1 MIFQIGLKA
10 VNIFHRQGYDGA
22 VPIGAVED
30 DRAGQVPFSCQ
41 LEDLCRIVAD
51 KQRRPLHGNQGI
63 VLVKT
68 RQNGRGILLHDNGQF
83 HVRADGGKVDILA
96 CHFAQT
102 GCRLFQHGQSLLS
115 FSAENCATVL
125 QDAERQFAG
134 NKRSVNKLISLRS
147 SIDQYRKIA
156 QIEADDL
163 NRKEAIK
170 SNRKEAVH
178 YLKEIDSGKLHH
190 YYFLPQAAYL
200 DNEIKSKGL
209 IVDLLEIESLTL
221 KDAQKIA
228 NPLAEGIL
236 YQDLPPLPT
245 IEELSQV
252 NEFDALRE
260 RFKERLRLEKTFWL
274 KDSSDFVQIEGTI
287 KSPWCEHLMQRFSNV
302 FIRIGLDN
310 PSEDDYNTLIDGC
323 CLEE

>member
-1 MIFQIGLKA
+1 MEYQIEQGTVLDGMRSSKYPSGPCYGIIINARCDIAQHKISKYYYLTAVDAQAWFSSKYGYTLVYGKMIEDKRRDICNKA
-10 VNIFHRQGYDGA
+10 K
-22 VPIGAVED
+22 E
-30 DRAGQVPFSCQ
+30 
-41 LEDLCRIVAD
+41 LELD
-51 KQRRPLHGNQGI
+51 
-63 VLVKT
+63 
-68 RQNGRGILLHDNGQF
+68 
-83 HVRADGGKVDILA
+83 
-96 CHFAQT
+96 
-102 GCRLFQHGQSLLS
+102 GQSLLS

>member
-1 MIFQIGLKA
+1 MCFLPFSRCTSAWVSA
-10 VNIFHRQGYDGA
+10 VLVTLVTCFHADKGQDGNHH
-22 VPIGAVED
+22 ED
-30 DRAGQVPFSCQ
+30 DEGQCRSIAEVCNALTHGVVVDVVRHGDRCIRRTAVGQVDRLIEQ
-41 LEDLCRIVAD
+41 LQGTVDGHDGGHHDGGHQQRNSDLPERLPAVGTVNFGCFVHRIVD
-51 KQRRPLHGNQGI
+51 
-63 VLVKT
+63 VL
-68 RQNGRGILLHDNGQF
+68 
-83 HVRADGGKVDILA
+83 
-96 CHFAQT
+96 QT
-102 GCRLFQHGQSLLS
+102 G
-115 FSAENCATVL
+115 
-125 QDAERQFAG
+125 
-134 NKRSVNKLISLRS
+134 
-147 SIDQYRKIA
+147 

>member
-1 MIFQIGLKA
+1 MI
-10 VNIFHRQGYDGA
+10 NI
-22 VPIGAVED
+22 
-30 DRAGQVPFSCQ
+30 
-41 LEDLCRIVAD
+41 
-51 KQRRPLHGNQGI
+51 
-63 VLVKT
+63 
-68 RQNGRGILLHDNGQF
+68 
-83 HVRADGGKVDILA
+83 
-96 CHFAQT
+96 
-102 GCRLFQHGQSLLS
+102 
-115 FSAENCATVL
+115 
-125 QDAERQFAG
+125 
-134 NKRSVNKLISLRS
+134 
-147 SIDQYRKIA
+147 
-156 QIEADDL
+156 
-163 NRKEAIK
+163 
-170 SNRKEAVH
+170 
-178 YLKEIDSGKLHH
+178 GKLHRSKQMISTAKKPSNQIKKRRFTISKKSIPGSSIIIIFCRRLH
-190 YYFLPQAAYL
+190 TPQAAYL